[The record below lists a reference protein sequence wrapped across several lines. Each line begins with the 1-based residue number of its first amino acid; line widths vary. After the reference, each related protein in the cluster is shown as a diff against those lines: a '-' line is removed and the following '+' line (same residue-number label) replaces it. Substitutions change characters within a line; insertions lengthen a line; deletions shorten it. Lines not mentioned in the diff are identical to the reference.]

1 MANRLKQEKS
11 PYLMQHGEN
20 PVDWYPWCEEAFR
33 KAARED
39 KPVFLSIGYSTCHW
53 CHVMAHESFED
64 REVAN
69 LLNRE
74 FISIKVDREERPD
87 IDAVYMSVCQAM
99 TGSGGWPLT
108 IFITPEQKPFFAGT
122 YFPKNGGYGR
132 FGLMD
137 LLDRVAYLWKN
148 NREELLRAGNQIT
161 AAINQGQTGNGSQ
174 PDRRLVE
181 RAYSQLAQRFDHK
194 WGGFGAAPKFPT
206 PHNLLFLMRYADTLQ
221 ESNAMKMVEITLED
235 MARGGIF
242 DHIGG
247 GFSRYSTDE
256 MWLVPHFEKMLYDN
270 TLLLITYTKAYQH
283 TKKESFADTADRTAG
298 YILRELTDEEGGCYC
313 GQDADS
319 DGVEGKYYVF
329 TPEEVKAALGK
340 ENGEEFCRLYDF
352 EGKSIPNR
360 IHSSEDGWNMDDPRL
375 NKLYEYRLNRT
386 KLHKDDK
393 ILLSWNAWAIIAL
406 AKAGQVLEEPSYL
419 DAAIRIHEFIER
431 KMVTEHDRLYLRYR
445 DGEAAYVGQ
454 LEDYAVYALALLEL
468 YRTTFD
474 VKYLQAAVHRAEQMV
489 ELFEDK
495 NKGGYFMTAFDG
507 EQLIARPKETYDGAM
522 PSGNSVAAM
531 VLQTLASLTGEQEW
545 QAAADRQLSF
555 LAGEIGEYPSASCF
569 GVLAMMEALYP
580 HRELVCATSDD
591 LPDELKDYL
600 RSHPADD
607 LHILLK
613 TKEYAEALA
622 ECAPFTNDYP
632 IPEQG
637 TMYYLCENGVCKA
650 PVSEFRMLKI

>member
-1 MANRLKQEKS
+1 M
-11 PYLMQHGEN
+11 
-20 PVDWYPWCEEAFR
+20 DWYPWCEEVFQ

-39 KPVFLSIGYSTCHW
+39 KPIFLSIGYSTCHW

-64 REVAN
+64 SEVAD

-108 IFITPEQKPFFAGT
+108 IFMTPEQKPFFAGT
-122 YFPKNGGYGR
+122 YFPKYGGYGR

-137 LLDRVAYLWKN
+137 LLNRVAYLWKN

-221 ESNAMKMVEITLED
+221 ESNAMKMAEITLED
-235 MARGGIF
+235 MAKGGIF

-270 TLLLITYTKAYQH
+270 TLLLIAYTKAYQH

-329 TPEEVKAALGK
+329 TPEEVKTVLGE
-340 ENGEEFCRLYDF
+340 ENGEEFCCLYDITDTGNF

-360 IHSSEDGWNMDDPRL
+360 IRSSEDGWNMDDPRL

-419 DAAIRIHEFIER
+419 DAAVRIHVFIER
-431 KMVTEHDRLYLRYR
+431 KMVDGNDRLYLRYR
-445 DGEAAYVGQ
+445 DGDAAYVGQ

-468 YRTTFD
+468 YRVTFD
-474 VKYLQAAVHRAEQMV
+474 AKYLQAAIHRAKQML

-531 VLQTLASLTGEQEW
+531 VLQTLASLTGERSW

-555 LAGEIGEYPSASCF
+555 LAGEIGEYPSTSCF

-580 HRELVCATSDD
+580 YRELVCATSDG
-591 LPDELKDYL
+591 LPDELKNYL
-600 RSHPADD
+600 KLHPSDD
-607 LHILLK
+607 LQVLLK
-613 TKEYAEALA
+613 TKRNAETLA
-622 ECAPFTNDYP
+622 ECAPFTKDYP

-637 TMYYLCENGVCKA
+637 AMYYLCENGACKA
-650 PVSEFRMLKI
+650 PVSDFSLLHL